1 VKENISDKMKN
12 ELVHE
17 GHRIAR
23 KFFTG
28 TSSSYDTVVNI
39 TTFGRDA
46 SWKRAI
52 LDLIPEGNYRVLD
65 LACGTGILTFAL
77 ARKVSVIVGVDLME
91 ENIRVANEKA
101 RANKITN
108 ITFCTSAAE
117 TIPQQDNSFDF
128 VTASYLPKYCDIEL
142 VVKESARV
150 LRRNG
155 ALIMHDFTYPKS
167 STMQGLWNTYFKIL
181 RIAGI
186 FTPSWRPVFNELD
199 HVIKHSRW
207 VDELINAM
215 NKHGFRNVQRKDL
228 TSGTAA
234 IVWGSRV

>member
-1 VKENISDKMKN
+1 MKN

-17 GHRIAR
+17 GHKVAR

-28 TSSSYDTVVNI
+28 TSSSYDTVVSI

-52 LDLIPEGNYRVLD
+52 VDLVPAGNYRVLD

-77 ARKVSVIVGVDLME
+77 ARKVSAVTGVDLME
-91 ENIRVANEKA
+91 ENLRVANKKA
-101 RANKITN
+101 IESEITN
-108 ITFCTSAAE
+108 VTFCTSAAE
-117 TIPQQDNSFDF
+117 TIPQQDGSFDF

-150 LRRNG
+150 LKRNG
-155 ALIMHDFTYPKS
+155 VLIMHDFTYPRSAAMKA
-167 STMQGLWNTYFKIL
+167 LWNAYFKIL
-181 RIAGI
+181 RIAGT

-199 HVIKHSRW
+199 NVIKHSRW

-215 NKHGFRNVQRKDL
+215 NNNGFRNVQCKNL

-234 IVWGSRV
+234 IVWGSKV